1 VESTV
6 RKSVASNVCCAI
18 RRPMRLLTPMAFLE
32 RLSQVTSILSVS
44 VISQAPIEAATAKL
58 GVMSQSVKWIYDI
71 SACSAW
77 IR

>member
-1 VESTV
+1 
-6 RKSVASNVCCAI
+6 
-18 RRPMRLLTPMAFLE
+18 MRLLTPMAFLE

-71 SACSAW
+71 YPRVLLGSDDSCQVSEVCCAANC
-77 IR
+77 